1 LPINRPHLALVGLM
15 GAGKTSVG
23 ALVAECLNYRHVDL
37 DRWVQA
43 DTGRSI
49 GVLFEERG
57 EIGFR
62 DAEENSLMRVL
73 ELSEPVIIS
82 TGGGVLLRRVNRD
95 ILARRSYVVWLQ
107 VSPEVATGRLGDGS
121 GRPLLQQDGS
131 DGGMVAVL
139 ARLMA
144 ERDGLYEAA
153 ADFVVDT
160 NKKTPSEAAQEI
172 LAFLIKVTPSLK
184 TYDPAERSVSQ

>member
-1 LPINRPHLALVGLM
+1 MLPINRPHLALVGLM

-121 GRPLLQQDGS
+121 GRPLLQQDGWLLFL
-131 DGGMVAVL
+131 L
-139 ARLMA
+139 A
-144 ERDGLYEAA
+144 
-153 ADFVVDT
+153 
-160 NKKTPSEAAQEI
+160 
-172 LAFLIKVTPSLK
+172 
-184 TYDPAERSVSQ
+184 